1 MIDWGLSP
9 FLHWYSRLPSNQFFL
24 TMSLMLALTGV
35 LFLASLNQVLQ
46 RLGAMLPD
54 EALRVE
60 IKQFT
65 GVNLNLLRS
74 LLLLAGIFAAM
85 CQYRNT
91 ASFLGQILSL
101 LDHTALWLMVPLVPL
116 VLLPLAMTM
125 AMLWKTKEVILDSV
139 FGANS

>member
-1 MIDWGLSP
+1 MGP
-9 FLHWYSRLPSNQFFL
+9 FLHWSSRLPSNFFFL
-24 TMSLMLALTGV
+24 MMVLSLALTGV

-54 EALRVE
+54 EALRLE

-65 GVNLNLLRS
+65 GLNINLLRS
-74 LLLLAGIFAAM
+74 MLLLAGIFVAM
-85 CQYRNT
+85 CQFRGS
-91 ASFLGQILSL
+91 ASFLGQVIGV
-101 LDHTALWLMVPLVPL
+101 LDHSTMWFLVPLVPL

-125 AMLWKTKEVILDSV
+125 ALLWKTKEVIMDSV